1 MTASRQACTS
11 CHTRSRPRRPP
22 VDPAGQ
28 RKSVGARCCAAR
40 LRSVGASCEA
50 STGSEPQRLV
60 SRPSIPTKDSIKN
73 ALIAIAF
80 LIGAAGAHAQ
90 ATTAAKEAGKATSET
105 AKQGTENTKA
115 AVSSEPEKSAHQAK
129 AKTHKAKAK
138 SHGHESKEAAK
149 ATVK

>member
-1 MTASRQACTS
+1 M
-11 CHTRSRPRRPP
+11 
-22 VDPAGQ
+22 
-28 RKSVGARCCAAR
+28 
-40 LRSVGASCEA
+40 
-50 STGSEPQRLV
+50 
-60 SRPSIPTKDSIKN
+60 KN

-115 AVSSEPEKSAHQAK
+115 AVSSEPKKTEHKAK
-129 AKTHKAKAK
+129 ASTHKAKAK

-149 ATVK
+149 GPSSRDPLPDRRNDAHSRRFRRKTGFWPRFFRPRQRLSRSRGAAGLRA